1 VTQAQAQGDA
11 IYDKEG
17 QIMTSEVFII
27 ITKILETLPEQL
39 KG

>member
-17 QIMTSEVFII
+17 HIMTSEAA
-27 ITKILETLPEQL
+27 ITINTTGTAKRENTL
-39 KG
+39 